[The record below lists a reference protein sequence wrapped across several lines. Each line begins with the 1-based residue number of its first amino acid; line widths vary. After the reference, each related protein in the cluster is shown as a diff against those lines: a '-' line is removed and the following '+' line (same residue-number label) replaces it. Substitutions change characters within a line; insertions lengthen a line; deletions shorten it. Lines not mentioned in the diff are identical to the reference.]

1 MDNIEKEGLQGSVK
15 STEGSKEKAA
25 PVIPAPIPTPAP
37 AKSNDTY
44 AAKKGDTL
52 LSIANSKGLSL
63 GELKRL
69 NKNKKPLD
77 QLASGE
83 QIKLK

>member
-1 MDNIEKEGLQGSVK
+1 MDNIEKKELQGLAK
-15 STEGSKEKAA
+15 SAEGSKEKAV
-25 PVIPAPIPTPAP
+25 PVIPTPTPAP
-37 AKSNDTY
+37 AKNNDTY
-44 AAKKGDTL
+44 AAQKGDTL

-69 NKNKKPLD
+69 NKNKKPLE
-77 QLASGE
+77 QLALGE